1 MKEISK
7 EKTFYEM
14 AETVFRERKEKL
26 ETLKKREEEEELKKR
41 EERIKRIAIICLKIF
56 SESTKNTQNSQVFV
70 TQICIKIKF
79 RDGMAIGSDCEIL
92 TANSMCYNTE
102 NCSNT
107 PNYKY
112 IGEYLAKI
120 RSKNLTYEDLG
131 EIDRYFRIA
140 KGFYTRRYGHFED
153 TWTETLIIGIKEK

>member
-14 AETVFRERKEKL
+14 AETVFQERKEKL
-26 ETLKKREEEEELKKR
+26 EAIKKHEEEEKLKRR
-41 EERIKRIAIICLKIF
+41 EERLTRIAKTFLQIF
-56 SESTKNTQNSQVFV
+56 RESTNYTQNSQDFV

-79 RDGMAIGSDCEIL
+79 RDGMAIGSDCKIL

-112 IGEYLAKI
+112 LGEYLAKI
-120 RSKNLTYEDLG
+120 RSENLTYEDLG
-131 EIDRYFRIA
+131 EIDRYFL
-140 KGFYTRRYGHFED
+140 KTNGFYTRHYGDACFQ
-153 TWTETLIIGIKEK
+153 TLIIGIKEK